1 MATNSVSSA
10 SVGLDVPAL
19 VEQLMSTERR
29 PIDTLNAKISTS
41 QIKIST
47 FGTVKGLVA
56 DFQTA
61 LQGMNTSLL
70 GFKATPTDTSVV
82 SASASSTAAAGTYS
96 LNITA
101 LAQAHQ
107 LAAAGQ
113 VSDTAAISTV
123 ASTVTFNVGAA
134 STNVSIAAGATLQ
147 DIRTAINAANVGV
160 TATIINDGSG
170 TPFRLALSS
179 NASGTSNAVSSI
191 TVQAGGDTA
200 VNDLLAFNP
209 TANAP
214 APAPA
219 IPMAQKVAA
228 QDASF
233 TLNGIAITSSSNDVT
248 TAIQGVTLNLSK
260 VGTSTVTVARDT
272 AAVST
277 AATGIVDTYNAL
289 ASKLK
294 SLTAYG
300 SSAGALAGD
309 GTLRMMQDQLRGILG
324 TPATGGTLSTLSEVG
339 IGFQA
344 DGTLKLDSTK
354 LNTAMATNFSDV
366 TNLFSSASGF
376 ATRLGTWA
384 TSFTQPTGLIDQHTD
399 SLNTTINSY
408 NEQIRKLE
416 VKMTALQ
423 KQYTKTYTD
432 LNTML
437 MSMNS
442 TSTYLAQQFAGG
454 K

>member
-10 SVGLDVPAL
+10 SVGLDVPSL

-41 QIKIST
+41 QTKIST
-47 FGTVKGLVA
+47 FGTVKGLA
-56 DFQTA
+56 SDFQLA
-61 LQGMNTSLL
+61 LQGLNSSLQ
-70 GFKATPTDTSVV
+70 GFSATPSDTSVV
-82 SASASSTAAAGTYS
+82 SATADSTAAAGTYS

-101 LAQAHQ
+101 LAQAHK

-113 VSDTAAISTV
+113 VSDTAAISAG
-123 ASTVTFNVGAA
+123 ASTVTFSVGGV
-134 STNVSIAAGATLQ
+134 STDITVAAGATLQ
-147 DIRTAINAANVGV
+147 DIRTTINAANLGV

-170 TPFRLALSS
+170 TPYRLALSS
-179 NASGTSNAVSSI
+179 NASGTSNAINSI
-191 TVQAGGDTA
+191 TIQAGGDAA
-200 VNDLLAFNP
+200 VNDLLAYNP
-209 TANAP
+209 TTN

-219 IPMAQKVAA
+219 IPMAQTVAA

-233 TLNGIAITSSSNDVT
+233 KLNGIQITKSSNAVT
-248 TAIQGVTLNLSK
+248 DAIQGVTLNLSK
-260 VGTSTVTVARDT
+260 IGTADVTIARDS
-272 AAVST
+272 AAASK
-277 AATGIVDTYNAL
+277 AASSFVDTYNAL

-309 GTLRMMQDQLRGILG
+309 GTLRMMQDQLRGILN
-324 TPATGGTLSTLSEVG
+324 TPATGGTLSTLSQVG

-354 LNTAMATNFSDV
+354 LTTAMATNFSDV
-366 TNLFSSASGF
+366 TNLFSSAGGF
-376 ATRLGTWA
+376 ATRLEAWA
-384 TSFTQPTGLIDQHTD
+384 TNVVQPTGLIDQHTD
-399 SLNTTINSY
+399 NLNTTISSY

-442 TSTYLAQQFAGG
+442 TSTYLAQQFASGG
-454 K
+454 N

>member
-1 MATNSVSSA
+1 MATNSVSSTSA
-10 SVGLDVPAL
+10 GLDVPAL
-19 VEQLMSTERR
+19 VAQLMSAERR

-41 QIKIST
+41 QTKIST
-47 FGTVKGLVA
+47 FGTVKGLA
-56 DFQTA
+56 SDFQVA
-61 LQGMNTSLL
+61 LQGLTASLQGFSATSSD
-70 GFKATPTDTSVV
+70 ASVA
-82 SASASSTAAAGTYS
+82 SASASSTAAAGTYA
-96 LNITA
+96 LNVTA
-101 LAQAHQ
+101 LAQTHS

-113 VSDTAAISTV
+113 ASDTAAISTA
-123 ASTVTFNVGAA
+123 ASTVTFNVGAT
-134 STNVSIAAGATLQ
+134 STNVPIAAGATLQ

-170 TPFRLALSS
+170 TPFRLALTS
-179 NASGTSNAVSSI
+179 NASGTSNAISSI
-191 TVQAGGDTA
+191 TIQAGGDVA
-200 VNDLLAFNP
+200 VNDLLAYNP
-209 TANAP
+209 TTNV
-214 APAPA
+214 PAPA
-219 IPMAQKVAA
+219 IPMAQTVAA

-233 TLNGIAITSSSNDVT
+233 KLNGIQITSASNAVT
-248 TAIQGVTLNLSK
+248 TAVQGVTLNLSK
-260 VGTSTVTVARDT
+260 IGTSNVTVARDT
-272 AAVST
+272 AAVSK
-277 AATGIVDTYNAL
+277 AASGLVDTYNAL

-324 TPATGGTLSTLSEVG
+324 TPATGGTLSTLSQVG

-366 TNLFSSASGF
+366 TNLFSSADGF
-376 ATRLGTWA
+376 ATRLEAWA
-384 TSFTQPTGLIDQHTD
+384 TNVVQPTGLIDQHTAN
-399 SLNTTINSY
+399 LNTTITSY
-408 NEQIRKLE
+408 NDQISKLE
-416 VKMTALQ
+416 IKMTALQ

-442 TSTYLAQQFAGG
+442 TSTYLAQQFASGG